1 MEDKKQDNQRGGIP
15 GMSFNAPVTFNAPMF
30 DIHDNTNVYINAG
43 PDEQGGSQNA
53 PTPTPSPVGDKEVL
67 EALCSLLE
75 ATDEQGRPLFT
86 EKGQWY
92 AVYRVLSEQMGYPK
106 EMRDF
111 CNAMIGMGMDKVCP
125 AVSYES
131 IKKIPQNVHLPSAK
145 VALWSTY
152 LSRADEKTRK
162 QIVVAM
168 ELMKR
173 LKLNPI

>member
-67 EALCSLLE
+67 EALCALLE
-75 ATDEQGRPLFT
+75 ATDEQGRPIFT

-111 CNAMIGMGMDKVCP
+111 CNAMIGMGWTRSV
-125 AVSYES
+125 
-131 IKKIPQNVHLPSAK
+131 LPSATNRSRK
-145 VALWSTY
+145 SLKMSTSLRPKCHFGVPILPGQTIKCGNRL
-152 LSRADEKTRK
+152 LSRWS
-162 QIVVAM
+162 
-168 ELMKR
+168 
-173 LKLNPI
+173 